1 MNSTARGA
9 VECAPM
15 QLVKRGRGRPPKFG
29 RPSRP
34 VTVTLPEDVIARLYA
49 IDADLGQAIVSVLER
64 HPKIARISRRSAEL
78 SNYGAKAVIVVI
90 PVRAL
95 KQLPGVQLVPIGQNR
110 ALISLD
116 QPYSVARLELDVRD
130 VLVRDS
136 VKGVER
142 QTLEAIA
149 DILPRARLSKTVRL
163 RERTIIVLE
172 STRRSKT
179 LRESSGERGFS
190 RARTPGANSRLP

>member
-1 MNSTARGA
+1 
-9 VECAPM
+9 
-15 QLVKRGRGRPPKFG
+15 
-29 RPSRP
+29 
-34 VTVTLPEDVIARLYA
+34 VTITLPEDVIARLSA

-64 HPKIARISRRSAEL
+64 QPKTARISRRSAEL
-78 SNYGAKAVIVVI
+78 ASYGANAVIVVI

-116 QPYSVARLELDVRD
+116 RPYSASRLELDVRD
-130 VLVRDS
+130 ILVRDS

-149 DILPRARLSKTVRL
+149 DILRRARLSKTVRVE
-163 RERTIIVLE
+163 ERTIIVLE
-172 STRRSKT
+172 SKRRSKA
-179 LRESSGERGFS
+179 LKQPPDELGFS
-190 RARTPGANSRLP
+190 RARTPGASSRLP

>member
-1 MNSTARGA
+1 MH
-9 VECAPM
+9 
-15 QLVKRGRGRPPKFG
+15 LVKRGRGRPPKFG

-34 VTVTLPEDVIARLYA
+34 VTVTLPEDVIARLSA

-64 HPKIARISRRSAEL
+64 HPKNARVSRRSAEL
-78 SNYGAKAVIVVI
+78 ANYGANAVIVVI

-116 QPYSVARLELDVRD
+116 RPYSVARLELDVRD
-130 VLVRDS
+130 VLVREG

-149 DILPRARLSKTVRL
+149 DILRRARLSKTVRL
-163 RERTIIVLE
+163 EERTIIVLE
-172 STRRSKT
+172 SKRRSKV
-179 LRESSGERGFS
+179 LRQSPGERGFS

>member
-1 MNSTARGA
+1 
-9 VECAPM
+9 
-15 QLVKRGRGRPPKFG
+15 
-29 RPSRP
+29 
-34 VTVTLPEDVIARLYA
+34 VTVTLPEDIIARLSA
-49 IDADLGQAIVSVLER
+49 VDADLGQAIVSVLER

-78 SNYGAKAVIVVI
+78 ANYGANAVIVVI

-116 QPYSVARLELDVRD
+116 RPYSVSRLELDVRD
-130 VLVRDS
+130 ILMGEG

-149 DILPRARLSKTVRL
+149 DILRRARLAKTVRIE
-163 RERTIIVLE
+163 ERTIIVLE
-172 STRRSKT
+172 TKRRSKAVG
-179 LRESSGERGFS
+179 LSSEERDFS
-190 RARTPGANSRLP
+190 RGRTPGASSRLP

>member
-1 MNSTARGA
+1 MH
-9 VECAPM
+9 
-15 QLVKRGRGRPPKFG
+15 LVKRGRGRPPKFG

-34 VTVTLPEDVIARLYA
+34 VTVTLPEDIIARLSA
-49 IDADLGQAIVSVLER
+49 IDADLGQAIVSALDR
-64 HPKIARISRRSAEL
+64 HPKIARVSRRSAEL
-78 SNYGAKAVIVVI
+78 TNYGANAVIVVI

-116 QPYSVARLELDVRD
+116 RPYSVSRLELDVRD
-130 VLVRDS
+130 ILVRES

-149 DILPRARLSKTVRL
+149 EILRRARLSKTVRVE
-163 RERTIIVLE
+163 ERTIIVLE
-172 STRRSKT
+172 SNRRGKT
-179 LRESSGERGFS
+179 LRQSPDERGVS
-190 RARTPGANSRLP
+190 RARTPGASSRLP

>member
-1 MNSTARGA
+1 MH
-9 VECAPM
+9 
-15 QLVKRGRGRPPKFG
+15 LVKRGRGRPPKFG

-34 VTVTLPEDVIARLYA
+34 VTITLPEDVIARLSA
-49 IDADLGQAIVSVLER
+49 IDADLGHAIVSVLER
-64 HPKIARISRRSAEL
+64 NPKIARVSRRSAEL
-78 SNYGAKAVIVVI
+78 SNYGANAVIVVI

-116 QPYSVARLELDVRD
+116 RPYSVSRLELDVRD
-130 VLVRDS
+130 ILVREG

-149 DILPRARLSKTVRL
+149 EILRRARLSKTVRL
-163 RERTIIVLE
+163 EERTIIVLE
-172 STRRSKT
+172 SKRRSKV
-179 LRESSGERGFS
+179 LRESPGERGVS
-190 RARTPGANSRLP
+190 RARTPDANSRLP